1 MTDAWGREN
10 AGIGMAIQGLVQS
23 VDALTDEMERKWGVG
38 RLRMLVP
45 DDLRERFDRQW
56 RKWQA
61 AYAAQ
66 DLAAV
71 RVHCEAMRRAWA
83 ALEAG
88 ATEAGHAPLAPEVWE
103 TRMPDGAVL
112 AVVRTQQEAHALARD
127 GREREV
133 WTLDEVGRVVCAWE
147 GRRWVEAVREH
158 FPGAKVEAV
167 RLTPRGSEFD
177 WAQGDEIPFEHDTGD
192 THAHTP
198 AARRRAAR

>member
-1 MTDAWGREN
+1 MRDTRNREN
-10 AGIGMAIQGLVQS
+10 SGIATAIQGLVQS
-23 VDALTDEMERKWGVG
+23 VDALTDTMERKWGVG

-71 RVHCEAMRRAWA
+71 RVHSEAMRRAWA

-88 ATEAGHAPLAPEVWE
+88 AMEAGHAPLAPEVWE
-103 TRMPDGAVL
+103 TRMPDGVAL
-112 AVVRTQQEAHALARD
+112 AIVRTQQEAHALARD

-133 WTLDEVGRVVCAWE
+133 WTLDEVARVICAWE
-147 GRRWVEAVREH
+147 GRPWVEAVRDH
-158 FPGAKVEAV
+158 FPGAKVEAI
-167 RLTPRGSEFD
+167 RLTPRGSESD
-177 WAQGDEIPFEHDTGD
+177 WTLGDEIPFEHDTGD
-192 THAHTP
+192 NHAQTP
-198 AARRRAAR
+198 VARRRAAR

>member
-1 MTDAWGREN
+1 MTDFRRRGN
-10 AGIGMAIQGLVQS
+10 DGIGMAIQGLVQS
-23 VDALTDEMERKWGVG
+23 VDALTDGMERKWGVG

-66 DLAAV
+66 DLAEV
-71 RVHCEAMRRAWA
+71 RAHGEAMRRAWA

-88 ATEAGHAPLAPEVWE
+88 ATQAGHAPLAPEVWE

-112 AVVRTQQEAHALARD
+112 AVVRTQQEAHARARD
-127 GREREV
+127 GRECEV
-133 WTLDEVGRVVCAWE
+133 WTLDEVARVICAWE
-147 GRRWVEAVREH
+147 GRPWVEAVRGR

-167 RLTPRGSEFD
+167 RLTPRGAELD
-177 WAQGDEIPFEHDTGD
+177 WAQGDEPPFEHDTGD
-192 THAHTP
+192 THARTP

>member
-1 MTDAWGREN
+1 MTAAWGREK

-56 RKWQA
+56 HKWQA

-71 RVHCEAMRRAWA
+71 RAHSEAMRRAWT
-83 ALEAG
+83 ALEA
-88 ATEAGHAPLAPEVWE
+88 AALEAGHAPLAPEVWE
-103 TRMPDGAVL
+103 TRMPDGSVL

-127 GREREV
+127 GRERKV
-133 WTLDEVGRVVCAWE
+133 WTMDEVGRVLCTWE
-147 GRRWVEAVREH
+147 GRRWVEAVH
-158 FPGAKVEAV
+158 TCFPGARVETV
-167 RLTPRGSEFD
+167 RLTPRGSESD
-177 WAQGDEIPFEHDTGD
+177 WLLGDEIPFEHDTGD

-198 AARRRAAR
+198 VARRRAAR